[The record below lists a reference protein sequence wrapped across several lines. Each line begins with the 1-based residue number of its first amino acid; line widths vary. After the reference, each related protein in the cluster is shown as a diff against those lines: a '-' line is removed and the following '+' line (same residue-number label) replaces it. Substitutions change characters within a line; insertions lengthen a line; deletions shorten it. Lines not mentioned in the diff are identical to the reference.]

1 MVSPKVHLKN
11 PWWGGPGITGVRH
24 SGLVQSPGGSGDS
37 WSPCYVQ
44 RDWFIFQ
51 MKLRILEATAI
62 WRILSVSAEKLEGSA
77 SPPDTILIAPAAFD
91 PIAIQTLRPSP

>member
-1 MVSPKVHLKN
+1 
-11 PWWGGPGITGVRH
+11 
-24 SGLVQSPGGSGDS
+24 
-37 WSPCYVQ
+37 
-44 RDWFIFQ
+44 